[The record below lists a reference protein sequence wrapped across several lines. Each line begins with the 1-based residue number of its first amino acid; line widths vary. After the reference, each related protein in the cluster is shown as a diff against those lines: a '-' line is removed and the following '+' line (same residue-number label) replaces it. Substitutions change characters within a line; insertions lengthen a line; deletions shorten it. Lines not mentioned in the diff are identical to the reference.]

1 MRIKT
6 VHLLRYKRFTDL
18 TISKIP
24 ETAKLVI
31 IVGPNGS
38 GKTSLFDAFLNW
50 HRWKT
55 QLPINHD
62 PVYHNKYPG
71 ENFQPQNIE
80 VVMYETAPVEKNS
93 MYIRTAY
100 RNDSDFTSSRIRP
113 PQNPAEA
120 PRFNRL
126 IDEDKTVSQNYEK
139 LIYDAANAVY
149 NKNNDS
155 KSVKTLRE
163 DLIGQIQKSIKR
175 VFDDLEL
182 TDITNIFGSA
192 PGAGAFHF
200 KKGESLSYHYKNL
213 SGGEKAAFDLILDM
227 YLKRKDFPDAIY
239 CIDEIESHLHTRIQ
253 GILLQELVKIIP
265 GRSQLWVATHSL
277 GILRA
282 AQIIEKDC
290 PGSVCVIDFSTVS
303 HDVKYHLFP
312 TTLDKTAWE
321 KMLSITLDDLSK
333 QIAPEIM
340 IICEGS
346 SSGKRRKDFDAE
358 IYNKILGDHMPNVV
372 FVSGGSAYQVEQN
385 GNMLREILRS
395 ILPQTKIISLIDR
408 DDMTD
413 EKVQTMESKR
423 NTIVLQKRNL
433 ESYLF
438 SDDVLKAFVK
448 KEEKS
453 DLYERVLQL
462 RSDALSD
469 SSERGN
475 QSDDLKSAAGSIYIE
490 LKKLM
495 DLNQQGNNA
504 DEFMMYTLAPL
515 IKPGMYTYENLKS
528 AILDRIICQ

>member
-6 VHLLRYKRFTDL
+6 VHLPGYKRFTDL

-55 QLPINHD
+55 RLPRDPD

-80 VVMYETAPVEKNS
+80 VVMYETTPVEKNS

-100 RNDSDFTSSRIRP
+100 RNDSDFTSSRIRA
-113 PQNPAEA
+113 PQNPADT

-149 NKNNDS
+149 NKGNDN

-163 DLIGQIQKSIKR
+163 ELIGQIQKSIKR
-175 VFDDLEL
+175 IFDDLDL
-182 TDITNIFGSA
+182 TDITNIFGST

-200 KKGESLSYHYKNL
+200 KKGESLYHYKNL

-227 YLKRKDFPDAIY
+227 HLRKKDFPDAIY

-290 PGSVCVIDFSTVS
+290 PGSVCIIDFSTAN
-303 HDVKYHLFP
+303 HDVKYHLLP

-346 SSGKRRKDFDAE
+346 SSGTRRKDFDAE
-358 IYNKILGDHMPNVV
+358 IYNKILGAHMPNVV
-372 FVSGGSAYQVEQN
+372 FISGGSAYQVEQN
-385 GNMLREILRS
+385 GNMLREILGS

-413 EKVQTMESKR
+413 EKVQKIESKC

-438 SDDVLKAFVK
+438 SDDVLEAFVK
-448 KEEKS
+448 KEGKP
-453 DLYERVLQL
+453 DRYEQVLQL
-462 RSDALSD
+462 RSDELSA

-475 QSDDLKSAAGSIYIE
+475 QSDDLKSAAGSIYIK
-490 LKKLM
+490 LKKSM

-515 IKPGMYTYENLKS
+515 IKPGMDTYKNLKS